1 MGKWLLQHIIQEIKR
16 LGSNV
21 FLVENVD
28 GFLFRDDVITG
39 LKEHDILVCH
49 GSSVQQRVQFELRN
63 NHSLLLLLSKDNSQ
77 YLEDIRQKAV
87 LFEFSLEKLLSGYH
101 IPTIIHLRLEVLD
114 KLFEKKQFVA
124 LSKSETENEIKV
136 VENSIAEHLPTQ
148 YDPTGFMTSLDKE
161 LLSVDISWLTVSRI
175 ISMAIIESIGT
186 QQFEQVLEGINKAN
200 EFFQI
205 EIQKNYQQTKT
216 SSAIKKPKIVS
227 KILDYINFN
236 FRERKIALIVIDGFA
251 FWQYELLKNKLS
263 NIRNEDV
270 IYSWIPSIT
279 QLSRQAIFRGQIPHV
294 DYKQGPVNEK
304 KLWFEYWEA
313 KGLNKFEIKYAHE
326 KIELANLKSITKYA
340 IVFKDLDEKM
350 HSSTDYIDLLNLTQ
364 NWIERSKVISVI
376 DKLSMEGFR
385 VFLTTDHGNIQ
396 AKGWRGLNGREKLG
410 TNQSGSRSERHL
422 EYSEKWLSDEF
433 LSKNPE
439 LGDSIV
445 SEGQSIYFKDDF
457 SFSNKETLVTHGGSH
472 ILEVLI
478 PFIELGND

>member
-1 MGKWLLQHIIQEIKR
+1 MDKGLIQQIIQEIKR

-21 FLVENVD
+21 ILVENID
-28 GFLFRDDVITG
+28 GFLFRDDVIKV

-49 GSSVQQRVQFELRN
+49 GSSIQQRVQFELRT

-77 YLEDIRQKAV
+77 YLEDIQQKAV
-87 LFEFSLEKLLSGYH
+87 LFEFSLEKYLSGYH
-101 IPTIIHLRLEVLD
+101 IPTVIHLRLEVLD
-114 KLFEKKQFVA
+114 KLFEKEQFVA

-136 VENSIAEHLPTQ
+136 VENSIAEHLPRQ
-148 YDPTGFMTSLDKE
+148 YNPAGFIFNLDEELTSTE
-161 LLSVDISWLTVSRI
+161 ISWLKICRL
-175 ISMAIIESIGT
+175 ISTAIIESIGT
-186 QQFEQVLEGINKAN
+186 PQFEKVLEAINRAN
-200 EFFQI
+200 EVFQL

-227 KILDYINFN
+227 KILDYINSN
-236 FRERKIALIVIDGFA
+236 FREKKVALIVIDGFA

-279 QLSRQAIFRGQIPHV
+279 QLSRQAIFRGQIPQT

-304 KLWFEYWEA
+304 KLWNEYWKT

-326 KIELANLKSITKYA
+326 DVELTSLKSITKYA

-364 NWIERSKVISVI
+364 NWIDRSKVISVI
-376 DKLSMEGFR
+376 EKLCHEGFR
-385 VFLTTDHGNIQ
+385 IFLTTDHGNIQ

-433 LSKNPE
+433 LSNNPE
-439 LGDSIV
+439 LSNSIV
-445 SEGQSIYFKDDF
+445 SEDQSIYFKNDF

-478 PFIELGND
+478 PFIELGNE

>member
-1 MGKWLLQHIIQEIKR
+1 MDKGLIQDIIEEIKR

-21 FLVENVD
+21 ILVENID
-28 GFLFRDDVITG
+28 GFLFRDDVITV
-39 LKEHDILVCH
+39 LKEYDISVCH
-49 GSSVQQRVQFELRN
+49 GSPIQQRVQYELRN
-63 NHSLLLLLSKDNSQ
+63 THSILLLLSKDNSQ

-87 LFEFSLEKLLSGYH
+87 LIEFSLEKFLSGYH
-101 IPTIIHLRLEVLD
+101 IPSVIDLRLEVLD
-114 KLFEKKQFVA
+114 KLLEKKQFVA
-124 LSKSETENEIKV
+124 LSKSETENEIEV
-136 VENSIAEHLPTQ
+136 VENSIAEHLPRQ
-148 YDPTGFMTSLDKE
+148 YDPTGFITNLNEE
-161 LLSVDISWLTVSRI
+161 LISTEISWLKI
-175 ISMAIIESIGT
+175 CQLISTAIIESIGT
-186 QQFEQVLEGINKAN
+186 LQFEQVLEAINRAN
-200 EFFQI
+200 EVFQL

-227 KILDYINFN
+227 KILDYINSN
-236 FRERKIALIVIDGFA
+236 FRDEKVALIVIDGFA

-279 QLSRQAIFRGQIPHV
+279 QLSRQAIFRGQIPQT

-304 KLWFEYWEA
+304 KLWFEYWEG

-326 KIELANLKSITKYA
+326 KIELTNLKSITKYA

-364 NWIERSKVISVI
+364 NWIDRSKVISVI
-376 DKLSMEGFR
+376 EKLSHEGFR
-385 VFLTTDHGNIQ
+385 IFLTTDHGNIQ

-433 LSKNPE
+433 LSNNPE
-439 LGDSIV
+439 LGSSIV
-445 SEGQSIYFKDDF
+445 SEDQSIYFKNDF